1 MNDTLEKFY
10 EQEKSKLERYIDYN
24 QNRNKSLYTNEE
36 LEKFNDYVRHSSD
49 WLRKIKQLIDG
60 DYIFDDVNFPP
71 TITTH

>member
-1 MNDTLEKFY
+1 MNDRLEKFY

-49 WLRKIKQLIDG
+49 WLKKIKQLIDG
-60 DYIFDDVNFPP
+60 DYIFDEINIKQYG
-71 TITTH
+71 T